1 MKKYTKS
8 FLALSLSFTI
18 VSQNIMIIT
27 NAQETD
33 SVQITEKLSSNK
45 VAINDNSYQPDP
57 EENPKYNMGRQDEMS
72 LYSTT
77 RALPNLQVKPIT
89 KPNLIGQGVVK
100 TSNLNVRSGPSTSY
114 GVIGTITS
122 GTNVEVLDRSGSWY
136 KISYN
141 NTYGYVSGTYI
152 TLSPAQLGIDVSKW
166 NGSIDW
172 NKVKASGV
180 DYVII
185 RAGYGSSTIDPYFH
199 ENIKGAINAGVEVGV
214 YWFSYA
220 TTSAKAKI
228 EAQKC
233 VETIAPY
240 KDKISYPVFFDFE
253 YDSVD
258 YALNQ
263 GVTVTKSLATS
274 MSNAFLDYVESQ
286 GYMGGLYTNNDF
298 GSRYF
303 SDELLSSSYLWIA
316 QYSSTNTYPRPYM
329 MWQYTDK
336 GTIEGIGT
344 STSPKYFDMNYT
356 FLLPKP
362 IKAIDLSNATV
373 GAISQQE
380 YTGKEIK
387 PSIKVSYSGKEL
399 VLDKDYKASYS
410 NNISVGTATVKITGI
425 GDYTGNITTSFKI
438 VNNSPDK
445 VTGLTLKSKTTNS
458 LTLSWTKVSNSDGYE
473 VYKYDDSTSS
483 YKLLKTITG
492 NANNSYTDSN
502 LKAKTS
508 YTYKV
513 RAYKKVDSKTLYGEY
528 SSSIKGQTDSELSVI
543 KTGTTKSGVN
553 VRSGPSS
560 SYEKVG
566 YLNGGTKVEIVE
578 IDAKT
583 GWYKIKYNNGY
594 AYVSNSYV
602 IVEKESITP
611 GITKSGVNVRSGPST
626 NYKKVGYLNGGTKVE
641 IVGTDAK
648 TGWYKI
654 KYNNGYAYVSNIY
667 VSIENE
673 STRPGITTSGVNVRS
688 GPSTSYKKVGYLNS
702 GTKVDIIGT
711 DAKTGWYKIKYNN
724 EYAYASNLYV
734 AEIKTG
740 TTKSGVNVRSGPSS
754 SYGKVGYLNGGTKV
768 KIVGTDAKTGWY
780 KIVYNKG
787 FAYVSNLYVTIN
799 K

>member
-18 VSQNIMIIT
+18 VSQNIMIIA
-27 NAQETD
+27 NAQETG
-33 SVQITEKLSSNK
+33 SVQIAEKLSSNE

-57 EENPKYNMGRQDEMS
+57 KENPKYNMGRQNEMS
-72 LYSTT
+72 LYTT
-77 RALPNLQVKPIT
+77 RSALPNLQVTPIT
-89 KPNLIGQGVVK
+89 KPNLIGQGVVN

-114 GVIGTITS
+114 GVIGTVAS
-122 GTNVEVLDRSGSWY
+122 GTNVEVLDKSGSWY

-180 DYVII
+180 DYAII
-185 RAGYGSSTIDPYFH
+185 RAGYGTSTVDPYFH

-233 VETIAPY
+233 IETIAPY

-274 MSNAFLDYVESQ
+274 MSNAFLDCVEGQ
-286 GYMGGLYTNNDF
+286 GYKGGLYTNNDF

-356 FLLPKP
+356 FLLPEP
-362 IKAIDLSNATV
+362 TKAIDLSKATV
-373 GAISQQE
+373 SSISDQE

-387 PSIKVSYSGKEL
+387 PSVKVSYSGKEL
-399 VLDKDYKASYS
+399 VSGKDYQVSYS
-410 NNISVGTATVKITGI
+410 NNTSVGTASVKITGI
-425 GDYTGNITTSFKI
+425 GGYTGSITTSFKI
-438 VNNSPDK
+438 VNNTPSK
-445 VTGLTLKSKTTNS
+445 VTGLVIKSKTTNS
-458 LTLSWTKVSNSDGYE
+458 LTLSWTKVSNSDGYK
-473 VYKYDDSTSS
+473 VYKYDNSTSS

-502 LKAKTS
+502 LKANTY

-513 RAYKKVDSKTLYGEY
+513 RAYKNVDSKTLYGEY
-528 SSSIKGQTDSELSVI
+528 SSSIKGQTDAELSV
-543 KTGTTKSGVN
+543 
-553 VRSGPSS
+553 
-560 SYEKVG
+560 
-566 YLNGGTKVEIVE
+566 
-578 IDAKT
+578 
-583 GWYKIKYNNGY
+583 
-594 AYVSNSYV
+594 
-602 IVEKESITP
+602 
-611 GITKSGVNVRSGPST
+611 
-626 NYKKVGYLNGGTKVE
+626 
-641 IVGTDAK
+641 
-648 TGWYKI
+648 
-654 KYNNGYAYVSNIY
+654 
-667 VSIENE
+667 
-673 STRPGITTSGVNVRS
+673 
-688 GPSTSYKKVGYLNS
+688 
-702 GTKVDIIGT
+702 
-711 DAKTGWYKIKYNN
+711 
-724 EYAYASNLYV
+724 
-734 AEIKTG
+734 IKTG

-754 SYGKVGYLNGGTKV
+754 SYGKVGYLSGGTKV
-768 KIVGTDAKTGWY
+768 ETIGTDAKTGWY

-787 FAYVSNLYVTIN
+787 FAYVSNSYVTIN

>member
-1 MKKYTKS
+1 MNKYTKS
-8 FLALSLSFTI
+8 FLALSLSFTM
-18 VSQNIMIIT
+18 VSQNIMIIA
-27 NAQETD
+27 NAQETG
-33 SVQITEKLSSNK
+33 SVQIAEKLSSNN

-57 EENPKYNMGRQDEMS
+57 KENPKYNMGRQNEMS
-72 LYSTT
+72 LFTT
-77 RALPNLQVKPIT
+77 RSALPNLQVKPIT
-89 KPNLIGQGVVK
+89 KPNLIGQGVVN

-114 GVIGTITS
+114 GVIGTVAS
-122 GTNVEVLDRSGSWY
+122 GTNVEVLDKSGSWY

-180 DYVII
+180 DYAII
-185 RAGYGSSTIDPYFH
+185 RAGYGTSTVDPYFH

-258 YALNQ
+258 YALKQ

-274 MSNAFLDYVESQ
+274 MSNAFLDYVEGQ
-286 GYMGGLYTNNDF
+286 GYKRGLYTNNDF

-356 FLLPKP
+356 FLLPEP
-362 IKAIDLSNATV
+362 TKAIDLSKATV
-373 GAISQQE
+373 SAISDQE

-387 PSIKVSYSGKEL
+387 PSVKVSYSGKEL
-399 VLDKDYKASYS
+399 VSGKDYQVSYS
-410 NNISVGTATVKITGI
+410 NNTSVGTATVKITGI
-425 GDYTGNITTSFKI
+425 GGYTGSITTSFKI
-438 VNNSPDK
+438 VNNTPSK
-445 VTGLTLKSKTTNS
+445 VTGLVIKSKTTNS
-458 LTLSWTKVSNSDGYE
+458 LTLSWTKVSNSQGYK
-473 VYKYDDSTSS
+473 VYKYDNSTSS

-492 NANNSYTDSN
+492 NANISYTDSN
-502 LKAKTS
+502 LKANTS

-513 RAYKKVDSKTLYGEY
+513 RAYKNVDGKTLYGEY
-528 SSSIKGQTDSELSVI
+528 SSSIKGQTDAELTVI

-553 VRSGPSS
+553 VRSGPST
-560 SYEKVG
+560 SYGKVG
-566 YLNGGTKVEIVE
+566 YLNGGTKVEIVG

-594 AYVSNSYV
+594 AYVSNLYV
-602 IVEKESITP
+602 IIQNESTKP
-611 GITKSGVNVRSGPST
+611 GIATSGVNVRSGPST
-626 NYKKVGYLNGGTKVE
+626 SYKKLGYLNSGTKVDIIE
-641 IVGTDAK
+641 KDAK

-654 KYNNGYAYVSNIY
+654 KYNNGYAY
-667 VSIENE
+667 
-673 STRPGITTSGVNVRS
+673 
-688 GPSTSYKKVGYLNS
+688 
-702 GTKVDIIGT
+702 
-711 DAKTGWYKIKYNN
+711 
-724 EYAYASNLYV
+724 ASKLYI

-768 KIVGTDAKTGWY
+768 EIVGTDAKTGWY

-787 FAYVSNLYVTIN
+787 FAYVSNSYVTIN

>member
-1 MKKYTKS
+1 MKKHTKS

-33 SVQITEKLSSNK
+33 SVQITEESSLNK
-45 VAINDNSYQPDP
+45 VDINNNSYQPDP
-57 EENPKYNMGRQDEMS
+57 EENSKYNMGRQYEMR
-72 LYSTT
+72 LSTT
-77 RALPNLQVKPIT
+77 TSALSNLEVKPIT
-89 KPNLIGQGVVK
+89 KPNLIGQGVVN
-100 TSNLNVRSGPSTSY
+100 TSTLNIRSGPSTSY
-114 GVIGTITS
+114 EVIGTITS

-152 TLSPAQLGIDVSKW
+152 TLNPAQLGIDVSKW

-180 DYVII
+180 DYAII
-185 RAGYGSSTIDPYFH
+185 RAGYGTSTVDPYFH
-199 ENIKGAINAGVEVGV
+199 ENIKGAIDAGVEVGV

-220 TTSAKAKI
+220 TTSDKAKI

-240 KDKISYPVFFDFE
+240 EDKISYPVFFDFE
-253 YDSVD
+253 YASVD
-258 YALNQ
+258 YAVSQ

-344 STSPKYFDMNYT
+344 SSSPKYFDMNYT
-356 FLLPKP
+356 VLLPKP
-362 IKAIDLSNATV
+362 TKAIDLSNATV
-373 GAISQQE
+373 GTISEQE

-387 PSIKVSYSGKEL
+387 PSVKVNHNGKEL
-399 VLDKDYKASYS
+399 VLDKDYKVSYS
-410 NNISVGTATVKITGI
+410 NNISEGSATVKITGI
-425 GDYTGNITTSFKI
+425 GDYTGSITTSFKI

-473 VYKYDDSTSS
+473 IYKYDNSTGS
-483 YKLLKTITG
+483 YKLLKTISG

-502 LKAKTS
+502 LKANTS

-528 SSSIKGQTDSELSVI
+528 SSTLKGQTDVELSVI

-553 VRSGPSS
+553 VRKGPST
-560 SYEKVG
+560 SYEKIG

-578 IDAKT
+578 ID
-583 GWYKIKYNNGY
+583 
-594 AYVSNSYV
+594 S
-602 IVEKESITP
+602 E
-611 GITKSGVNVRSGPST
+611 
-626 NYKKVGYLNGGTKVE
+626 
-641 IVGTDAK
+641 

-673 STRPGITTSGVNVRS
+673 STKPGITTSGVNLRS
-688 GPSTSYKKVGYLNS
+688 GPSTSYGKVGYLNS
-702 GTKVDIIGT
+702 GTKVDIIEK

-724 EYAYASNLYV
+724 GYAYASNLYI
-734 AEIKTG
+734 AEITLG
-740 TTKSGVNVRSGPSS
+740 TTKSGVNLRSGPST

-768 KIVGTDAKTGWY
+768 EIVETDSKTGWH
-780 KIVYNKG
+780 KIIYNNG
-787 FAYVSNLYVTIN
+787 FAYVSNLYVNIN